1 MLPLCTSSNVITLRL
16 KLLLLFNGGV
26 SDIRMSL
33 PPRQL
38 CAYRAVPASRV
49 RMAVT
54 RNSVITSLR
63 GLASPALPPVNDTK
77 GGELT
82 VSRES
87 DEVTGE
93 LAISSESDEVI
104 GELAVSREGGELT
117 CGLAASR
124 EGCELDVREGG
135 KVTGELA
142 ASRKGGEV
150 TGKLAISR
158 EVNYALLV
166 DKLKI
171 EITEERK

>member
-1 MLPLCTSSNVITLRL
+1 MYFKQCHYSAFETSSY
-16 KLLLLFNGGV
+16 V
-26 SDIRMSL
+26 SDISMSL
-33 PPRQL
+33 PPGQL
-38 CAYRAVPASRV
+38 GAYRAVPASRV

-63 GLASPALPPVNDTK
+63 GLAPQALPPVDDIK

-93 LAISSESDEVI
+93 LAISRESDEVI

-117 CGLAASR
+117 CELAASR

-142 ASRKGGEV
+142 ASR
-150 TGKLAISR
+150 
-158 EVNYALLV
+158 
-166 DKLKI
+166 
-171 EITEERK
+171 